1 MEICLMKRL
10 LIHTLAIAL
19 FAAAVTAQTPP
30 PAPPAED
37 YTNAIVIEPTT
48 GTVLY
53 EKNPDQPAPTAS
65 MTKMMTAL
73 VVLDLIRNGKAKWS
87 DPVTTS
93 ANASRMG
100 GSQVYLREGEVYPV
114 ATMLT
119 AMFVHSSNDAA
130 MALAE
135 HFGGEDRFVRLMNEK
150 AQELGLKNTKYY
162 TPHGLPGEAGE
173 PDDVSSPRDL
183 ARLGMELMKHPDI
196 RRLAKIQTMPFRQG
210 KFLMYNPNNLLERY
224 QWATGIKT
232 GTHDRA
238 GSCITASAEKNGMEL
253 IAVFMGAKNRNGL
266 FQRVEEAF
274 EEYFGE
280 YEIAQPV
287 KKGTVVPQP
296 LAVANGRV
304 PTVRAYAGSDL
315 RALVKSDEA
324 AKIATQVQAIN
335 PPAPLKKGDRVG
347 WLIVTRNGQQTG
359 RVPLLA
365 AEAVPARTWAQK
377 VWNAVWPF

>member
-1 MEICLMKRL
+1 M
-10 LIHTLAIAL
+10 AL
-19 FAAAVTAQTPP
+19 FAAIALAQ
-30 PAPPAED
+30 PAAAPQPAED
-37 YTNAIVIEPTT
+37 YTNAIVIEPSTW
-48 GTVLY
+48 TVLY

-93 ANASRMG
+93 AHASKMG
-100 GSQVYLREGEVYPV
+100 GSQVYLRENEVYPV
-114 ATMLT
+114 ATMFT
-119 AMFVHSSNDAA
+119 AMLVHSANDAA

-135 HFGGEDRFVRLMNEK
+135 HFGGERRFVAMMNEK
-150 AQELGLKNTKYY
+150 AEKLGLKNTKYH
-162 TPHGLPGEAGE
+162 TPHGLPEEQGQ
-173 PDDVSSPRDL
+173 PDDASSPRDL
-183 ARLGMELMKHPDI
+183 ARLGWELMKHPDV

-266 FQRVEEAF
+266 FQTVEEKF
-274 EEYFGE
+274 EEYFAE

-287 KKGTVVPQP
+287 KRGTVLPNP
-296 LAVANGRV
+296 LPVAGGRT
-304 PTVRAYAGSDL
+304 PTVPAMAGADL
-315 RALVKSDEA
+315 RVLVKSDEKA
-324 AKIATQVQAIN
+324 TIGTQVQPTN
-335 PPAPLKKGDRVG
+335 PPAPVKKGDRVG
-347 WLIVTRNGQQTG
+347 WLVVTSSGRPAG

-365 AEAVPARTWAQK
+365 SADVPTQNVFQK
-377 VWNAVWPF
+377 VWAAIWPF